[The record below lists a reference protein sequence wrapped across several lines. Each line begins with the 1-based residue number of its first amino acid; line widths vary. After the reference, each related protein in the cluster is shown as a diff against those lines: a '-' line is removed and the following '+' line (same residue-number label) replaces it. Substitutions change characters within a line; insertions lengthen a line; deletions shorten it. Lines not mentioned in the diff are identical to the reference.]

1 MAEPLLGWYWT
12 IWTPIPKM
20 TKMTLIIVML
30 VVFSYDLLL
39 FFFLFSLLCL
49 YPFIL
54 LCAVL
59 AMYKSNASS
68 PSEPIW
74 AHLNPSEPIWTHLSP
89 SKPIRCIMTTYQQ
102 IRTVYL
108 NIWPLFDISF
118 LWWRPHLDLVRSC
131 EAVSWLHFVPSVGG
145 NARRIGSWRLWLAKI
160 SSTCEWGART
170 VRIRSKSKSCELCE
184 LVWTVNY
191 IMNLYSQILSD
202 VYLLVL

>member
-39 FFFLFSLLCL
+39 FFLFSLLCL

-74 AHLNPSEPIWTHLSP
+74 AHLNPSEPIWAHPSP
-89 SKPIRCIMTTYQQ
+89 SAVSWLHINRYELYIY
-102 IRTVYL
+102 
-108 NIWPLFDISF
+108 ISF